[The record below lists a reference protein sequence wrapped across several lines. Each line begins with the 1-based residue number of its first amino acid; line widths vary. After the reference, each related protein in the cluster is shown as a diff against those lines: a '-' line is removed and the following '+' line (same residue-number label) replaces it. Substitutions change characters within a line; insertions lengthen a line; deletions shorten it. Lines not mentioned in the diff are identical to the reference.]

1 MYIAQLFKGTGIG
14 RYLKMEF
21 FNFDTFK
28 NATHLKNVTL
38 KRPIHI
44 KDPTLKHKVKEGVNC
59 QLLCLGSRY

>member
-28 NATHLKNVTL
+28 NATHLKKCYSQKANS
-38 KRPIHI
+38 H
-44 KDPTLKHKVKEGVNC
+44 
-59 QLLCLGSRY
+59 